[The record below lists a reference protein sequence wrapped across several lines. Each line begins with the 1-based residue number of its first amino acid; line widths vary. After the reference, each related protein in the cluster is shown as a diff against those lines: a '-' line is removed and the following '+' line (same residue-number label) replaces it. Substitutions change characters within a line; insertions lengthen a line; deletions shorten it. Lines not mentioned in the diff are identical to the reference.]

1 MADEL
6 RNKVALVTGGGSGLG
21 EATAKVMARQGATV
35 IVVGRRA
42 EPLEAVVEA
51 IKAEGGKAESKVVD
65 VSDENAFVSALE
77 AAASAHGYLDIL
89 VNNAVAFNW
98 GPLEDITT
106 EQWHENF
113 TTTVDG
119 TFWGTRTALKLMKER
134 GGSVINL
141 GSIVGEFGTAWMSGY
156 SASKAAVENFSR
168 TAAVEGAPN
177 GVRVNVVVPAV
188 AQTPATE
195 GMLSDDA
202 ARKNTEKLI
211 PMGRVAQ
218 SEEVANAIAFLAS
231 DAASY
236 ITGAVLPVDGG
247 RAAILTTAL

>member
-6 RNKVALVTGGGSGLG
+6 KDKVAFVTGGGSGLG
-21 EATAKVMARQGATV
+21 EATARVMGWQGATV
-35 IVVGRRA
+35 IVAGRRA
-42 EPLEAVVEA
+42 EKLDPVVDA
-51 IKAEGGKAESKVVD
+51 IKAEGGKAEAKVLD
-65 VSDENAFVSALE
+65 VRDESAFVSVLE
-77 AAASAHGYLDIL
+77 GVASERGYLDIL

-98 GPLEDITT
+98 GALEDATT
-106 EQWHENF
+106 EEWRENF

-141 GSIVGEFGTAWMSGY
+141 GSIVGQFGTAWMSGY

-168 TAAVEGAPN
+168 TAAVEGAAN

-195 GMLSDDA
+195 GMLSDAA
-202 ARKNTEKLI
+202 ARENTERLI
-211 PMGRVAQ
+211 PMGRVGRA
-218 SEEVANAIAFLAS
+218 EEVANAVAFLAS

-247 RAAILTTAL
+247 RAAVLTTAL